1 MYGSEREPQLW
12 RTSTLIHRLPFAQH
26 SHRSSDGIA
35 WRYCALSPVANASR
49 SFRRHTGT
57 SGPFT
62 CRQSAHQALRLWLDS
77 QVVYAK
83 RQPSNLWACCTAAS
97 LCTLGYATLAGFW
110 GLLMARLLWG
120 VSFAAL
126 NISRQALITAE
137 PAGASRRSGR
147 SQSIVA
153 VGPLL
158 GLLGGAFLSQWL
170 GPRAVF
176 FLLTAVALL
185 GLLFA
190 LQLPAGAV
198 GPYPKSPKKFR
209 WPKPLHL
216 WSFVQGLALDGF
228 FTTSLSV
235 LSAQA
240 LPENAAL
247 AAGAVMALRYL
258 GNIVLSPLGGY
269 MAGRWGAENQLL
281 GLSFAAAIAMLGI
294 GLEWLWISA
303 VAVVILRSLVIPMVS
318 LIVAM
323 QNPGPARV
331 EALAACTV
339 WRDLGAGIGPMLA
352 GALLPI
358 GSNLILYT
366 GAAAMIAVSVIAC
379 YFELKK

>member
-1 MYGSEREPQLW
+1 MAASANRSYGAHRHS
-12 RTSTLIHRLPFAQH
+12 STDFHSRNIAIAVAMALPGDTVLYLLLPMHHAVFGATLAQAGLLLAANRLIRLL
-26 SHRSSDGIA
+26 GYGWIA
-35 WRYCALSPVANASR
+35 KLYMRKGSR
-49 SFRRHTGT
+49 L
-57 SGPFT
+57 T
-62 CRQSAHQALRLWLDS
+62 CGLA
-77 QVVYAK
+77 V
-83 RQPSNLWACCTAAS
+83 TAAS

-258 GNIVLSPLGGY
+258 ADIVLSPLGGY

-318 LIVAM
+318 PIVAM

>member
-57 SGPFT
+57 SGPLLAANRLIRLLGYGWIAKLYMRKGSRLT
-62 CRQSAHQALRLWLDS
+62 CGLA
-77 QVVYAK
+77 V
-83 RQPSNLWACCTAAS
+83 TAAS

-190 LQLPAGAV
+190 LQLPA
-198 GPYPKSPKKFR
+198 
-209 WPKPLHL
+209 
-216 WSFVQGLALDGF
+216 
-228 FTTSLSV
+228 
-235 LSAQA
+235 
-240 LPENAAL
+240 
-247 AAGAVMALRYL
+247 
-258 GNIVLSPLGGY
+258 
-269 MAGRWGAENQLL
+269 
-281 GLSFAAAIAMLGI
+281 
-294 GLEWLWISA
+294 
-303 VAVVILRSLVIPMVS
+303 
-318 LIVAM
+318 
-323 QNPGPARV
+323 
-331 EALAACTV
+331 
-339 WRDLGAGIGPMLA
+339 
-352 GALLPI
+352 
-358 GSNLILYT
+358 
-366 GAAAMIAVSVIAC
+366 
-379 YFELKK
+379 